1 MKKWLSEYKNDVIDV
16 IIMILFLFAVELIV
30 RSIGLISFVNNSF
43 AELKACD
50 ISEDMLCSMSMGN
63 IVIDRIC
70 YLLLWV
76 ILCLMLMGVCV
87 VARITCGDKRG
98 QKTSLPQ
105 QNTTVGGV
113 IE

>member
-50 ISEDMLCSMSMGN
+50 ISENMLCSISMGN
-63 IVIDRIC
+63 MVIDRIC
-70 YLLLWV
+70 YLLV
-76 ILCLMLMGVCV
+76 RAILCLMLMGVCV
-87 VARITCGDKRG
+87 VARITCCDNKVRKLHFHSEIR
-98 QKTSLPQ
+98 Q
-105 QNTTVGGV
+105 
-113 IE
+113 